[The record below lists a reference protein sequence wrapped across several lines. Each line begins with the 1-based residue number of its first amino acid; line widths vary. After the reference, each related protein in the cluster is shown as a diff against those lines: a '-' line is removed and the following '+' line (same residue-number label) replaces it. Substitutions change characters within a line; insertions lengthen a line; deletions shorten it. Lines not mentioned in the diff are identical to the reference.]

1 MTTRSAVLQVIRRKC
16 LDCSVYQP
24 AEVRECPVT
33 RCALWPFRFG
43 TDPEPSRTRGFAKAS
58 VYTSDLKARAVAGT
72 PTAPSPSLSQNSPLH
87 GVVRKA
93 SQSSLMRRSEHGQAG
108 SYP

>member
-1 MTTRSAVLQVIRRKC
+1 MTTKTAILQAIRHKC

-43 TDPEPSRTRGFAKAS
+43 TDPEPSRSRGFAKPS
-58 VYTSDLKARAVAGT
+58 VYTGDLNARAVAGT
-72 PTAPSPSLSQNSPLH
+72 QAAPNPSHSQISPQH
-87 GVVRKA
+87 G
-93 SQSSLMRRSEHGQAG
+93 SCWESE
-108 SYP
+108 PILLNEEV